1 MKETQSNMEVGLPHE
16 RLAQRISTVKINDK
30 AHSTFIYQSG
40 IYPQIPP
47 FLSGFLTLQTALNT
61 SKIKKK
67 PKPYTSTTKIKNYK
81 RNLE

>member
-67 PKPYTSTTKIKNYK
+67 KNPTPPLQKLKTTK
-81 RNLE
+81 ET